1 MRMKMAEHAVQVI
14 KATTT
19 TVKETEELD
28 KGYKTQFERLGY
40 KCVDIRNTIH
50 TTDSYIEKFL
60 PFKLLKLIGQYF
72 IELFGPQIEE
82 KILTSERDKVKGLY
96 VDMLDDT
103 KP

>member
-1 MRMKMAEHAVQVI
+1 MKIAEHDVQEI

-19 TVKETEELD
+19 TKKETSELD
-28 KGYKTQFERLGY
+28 TYYREQFERVGY

-72 IELFGPQIEE
+72 IELFGGQVEE
-82 KILTSERDKVKGLY
+82 KILLSERDKVKGLY

-103 KP
+103 RP